1 MAKNNASGAMLR
13 LTLTRSPIGYSQR
26 HKDTIR
32 TLGLKR
38 MHQSVEKADSPSLR
52 GMLLLV
58 NHLVTIEEVKK

>member
-1 MAKNNASGAMLR
+1 MAKKSTSGTMLR

-32 TLGLKR
+32 TLGLKK
-38 MHQSVEKADSPSLR
+38 MHQSVEKQDSPSLR

-58 NHLVTIEEVKK
+58 NHLVTIEEVMK